1 MSADTDIVRCPSC
14 GTRNRLPVSASGHPR
29 CAKCKAPLP
38 WLVAA
43 GDGDFSAAIDTS
55 LPVLVDLW
63 APWCGPCRMIA
74 PAVEKAANDYAGK
87 LKAIKVNVDQAPQ
100 IASRYDA
107 SSIPTLLMLRDGK
120 VVSRQ
125 VGAVAQGQLLDWV
138 GREVDA

>member
-1 MSADTDIVRCPSC
+1 MSADANIVRCPSC

-29 CAKCKAPLP
+29 CASCKAPLP

-55 LPVLVDLW
+55 MPVLVDLW

-74 PAVEKAANDYAGK
+74 PAVEKAATDYAGK

-107 SSIPTLLMLRDGK
+107 WSIPTLLMLRDGK

-125 VGAVAQGQLLDWV
+125 VGAVPQGQLLDWV
-138 GREVDA
+138 GREIDA